1 MKPSVKG
8 WAVAAQ
14 QEDLKL
20 KMHRDS
26 GFDFEQ
32 RKRQLAYTY
41 RDETSSKEE
50 KKSVVAQ
57 IMFFADRE
65 LCHE

>member
-14 QEDLKL
+14 QEDLKV
-20 KMHRDS
+20 KMQADS
-26 GFDFEQ
+26 
-32 RKRQLAYTY
+32 KA
-41 RDETSSKEE
+41 E

-57 IMFFADRE
+57 IKFFADRE
-65 LCHE
+65 LCDN